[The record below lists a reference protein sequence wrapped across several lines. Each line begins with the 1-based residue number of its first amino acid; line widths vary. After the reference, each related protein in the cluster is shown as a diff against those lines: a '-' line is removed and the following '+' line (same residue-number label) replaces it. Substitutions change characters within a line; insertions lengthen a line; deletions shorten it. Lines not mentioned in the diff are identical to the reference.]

1 MLINTVWFIP
11 YLTIST
17 FFFPRSLSFCV
28 HLLSSISRSAAHLAH
43 TNALEKWWKTENG
56 FAKFKTRFKWML
68 RVWAVAGFAI
78 LGVSMMYDDVANFWV
93 AEIVKILFHFGL
105 FKGKHIKFS
114 AFDTQIVEY
123 FPLNSIWL
131 ENDFHIQRIKAII
144 RNVCACVWYSN
155 ANVVTY
161 TYTHRQH
168 PSVRR
173 ITNRKIKYFHNLFP
187 ISMKKSLQENVK
199 LLFLEFP
206 S

>member
-28 HLLSSISRSAAHLAH
+28 HLPSSISRSAARLAH

-93 AEIVKILFHFGL
+93 AEIEKILFHFGF
-105 FKGKHIKFS
+105 FKEN
-114 AFDTQIVEY
+114 T
-123 FPLNSIWL
+123 LNSAL
-131 ENDFHIQRIKAII
+131 
-144 RNVCACVWYSN
+144 S
-155 ANVVTY
+155 
-161 TYTHRQH
+161 THKLSSIFRWIV
-168 PSVRR
+168 SGWKM
-173 ITNRKIKYFHNLFP
+173 IF
-187 ISMKKSLQENVK
+187 ISTKN
-199 LLFLEFP
+199 
-206 S
+206 